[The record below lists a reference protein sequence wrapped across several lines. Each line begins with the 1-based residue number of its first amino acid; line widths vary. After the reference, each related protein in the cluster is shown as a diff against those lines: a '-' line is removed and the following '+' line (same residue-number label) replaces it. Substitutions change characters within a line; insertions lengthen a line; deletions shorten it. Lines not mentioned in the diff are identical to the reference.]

1 MTKPLAFEVRDS
13 AIAGKGAFA
22 LRAIKKGER
31 LIEYTGERIPHP
43 VADARYDDDTMD
55 EHHTFL
61 FTVSSRTVLDA
72 SRGGNESRFI
82 NHSCDPNCE
91 SEVEKGRVYIFALRD
106 IRKGEELH
114 YDYAYERSGDE
125 TEKEEAQYRCRC
137 GTKICRGSIME
148 PRADYEKRVRT
159 AKRKKAL
166 ARRERDKQKDRY
178 GSSHATRRSVS
189 KVKKKASSR

>member
-1 MTKPLAFEVRDS
+1 MTKPLAFEVLDS
-13 AIAGKGAFA
+13 AISGKGAFA

-61 FTVSSRTVLDA
+61 FSVTSRTVIDA
-72 SRGGNESRFI
+72 TRDGNESRYI

-189 KVKKKASSR
+189 KAKTKATSR

>member
-13 AIAGKGAFA
+13 AISGKGAFA

-61 FTVSSRTVLDA
+61 FSVSSRTVIDA
-72 SRGGNESRFI
+72 TRDGNESRYI

-114 YDYAYERSGDE
+114 YDYAYERCGDE
-125 TEKEEAQYRCRC
+125 TEKEVAQYRCRC

-178 GSSHATRRSVS
+178 GSSHSTRRSVS
-189 KVKKKASSR
+189 KAKKKASRR